1 MIKLTRINGI
11 EFLLND
17 DLITIIEAIP
27 ETKVVLDNKEYY
39 IVQESFDEV
48 IDKIVEFH
56 AKIID
61 RGSYLTEQKAL
72 MEAERSEE
80 METI

>member
-11 EFLLND
+11 EFLLNH

-27 ETKVVLDNKEYY
+27 ETKVVLQNKEYY
-39 IVQESFDEV
+39 IVQESFDEI
-48 IDKIVEFH
+48 IDKIVEFN

-61 RGSYLTEQKAL
+61 KGAYLAEQKL
-72 MEAERSEE
+72 LCQQERSEE
-80 METI
+80 I